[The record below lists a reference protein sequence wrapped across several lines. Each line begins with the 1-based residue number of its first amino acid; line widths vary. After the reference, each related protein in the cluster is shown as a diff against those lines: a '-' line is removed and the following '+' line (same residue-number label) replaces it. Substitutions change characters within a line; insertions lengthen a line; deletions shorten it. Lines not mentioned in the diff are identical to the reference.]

1 MTQTGLE
8 VFDKTIQTTNIWL
21 NEIEEVIGP
30 DHQNA
35 LHALRAVLHPLR
47 DRLPLEEAAHLG
59 AQLPMLV
66 RGIYYEGWRPQVNP
80 TAIRRRNEFLARI
93 QEGLTGSRP
102 MDPRDVAQAVF
113 RVLEHHIDPGEVEK
127 VKHALP
133 AELRAL
139 WPDAGAHA

>member
-1 MTQTGLE
+1 
-8 VFDKTIQTTNIWL
+8 
-21 NEIEEVIGP
+21 
-30 DHQNA
+30 
-35 LHALRAVLHPLR
+35 
-47 DRLPLEEAAHLG
+47 
-59 AQLPMLV
+59 MLV

-80 TAIRRRNEFLARI
+80 TAIRRQNEFLARI

-113 RVLEHHIDPGEVEK
+113 QVLEHHIDPGEVEK

-139 WPDAGAHA
+139 WPDAGAHACGRPTRAQITPAPRLPAG